1 MDALIFAA
9 GQQASQAS
17 VDLHRLGTRCLREPA
32 SRRLDGEIY
41 CAIHK
46 VTDWNP
52 LWNDR
57 MFWARENGEVLV
69 EHCPGDGLCG
79 IVAPPFTTELRYAES
94 LLPEGLC
101 TFYRDARKVCA
112 TALHARALANEPPLT
127 VSRSSSGEEAK
138 PSWLGC

>member
-1 MDALIFAA
+1 MDALIFVA

-52 LWNDR
+52 LWNDQ
-57 MFWARENGEVLV
+57 MFWAKENGEVLV
-69 EHCPGDGLCG
+69 EHCPGDGGGLNRSTQHFILKRKRWSVWLCVKDIVEVLLRQRRRSYG
-79 IVAPPFTTELRYAES
+79 IAGSEGS
-94 LLPEGLC
+94 L
-101 TFYRDARKVCA
+101 
-112 TALHARALANEPPLT
+112 
-127 VSRSSSGEEAK
+127 
-138 PSWLGC
+138 